1 MEKEI
6 TLFFVL
12 EIKIIILCDN
22 FNILSVYLFNLI
34 FQIRKNETLNQKREA
49 T

>member
-6 TLFFVL
+6 TLIFEL

-22 FNILSVYLFNLI
+22 FDILFVHLFNLI
-34 FQIRKNETLNQKREA
+34 FQIRKNETLNQKWEA